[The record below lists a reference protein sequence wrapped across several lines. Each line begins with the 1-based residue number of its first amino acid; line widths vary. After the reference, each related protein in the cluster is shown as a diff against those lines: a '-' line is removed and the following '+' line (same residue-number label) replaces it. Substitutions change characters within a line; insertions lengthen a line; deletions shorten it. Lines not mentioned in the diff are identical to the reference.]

1 MRMLV
6 AVAVVGAAVPAMA
19 DPPPHTYKPQYEM
32 RIHSQDGRGGTIERS
47 AMPAERPQAAQKQ
60 ERPGLVSHAPALP
73 MKSEY
78 ALRLQNGDSRE
89 ASNAKSPAAR
99 PQAGTVGEKRPGSF
113 AHGAPIRMKTEFA
126 LRLQG
131 GDNREGAGAA
141 KKADVGSRTTSSTKQ
156 PVLSISQRHALCKQA
171 GVCLY
176 TEQERLMGEADEK

>member
-1 MRMLV
+1 MLV

-19 DPPPHTYKPQYEM
+19 DPPPHTFKAQYEM
-32 RIHSQDGRGGTIERS
+32 RLHSQDGRGETMERS
-47 AMPAERPQAAQKQ
+47 AMPAERPQVTRQ
-60 ERPGLVSHAPALP
+60 EARPGSVSHGAPIQ

-78 ALRLQNGDSRE
+78 ALRMQNGDNRE
-89 ASNAKSPAAR
+89 ASNAKSVAAR
-99 PQAGTVGEKRPGSF
+99 PVAGTVGEKRPGSF

-131 GDNREGAGAA
+131 GDNREGGPAA
-141 KKADVGSRTTSSTKQ
+141 ANKGDVASRSAASAKT
-156 PVLSISQRHALCKQA
+156 PVLSLSQRHALCKQA